1 MKKGKS
7 CQIKGYKNIKC
18 NYGTV
23 DSKNFKSLYINIQSW
38 VQPKEYY
45 EDWRRHVSFFNKT
58 IRQIVGDVLDLL
70 TFDSKFI
77 VDVDLR
83 TSGIAVNKRSF
94 MNLEITLFL
103 NNKIDFK
110 SIKIKNEVKDI
121 ISAIKKEVFEKSK
134 IFEFYIRKNDKI
146 SNLVAV

>member
-7 CQIKGYKNIKC
+7 CEIKGYKNIKC
-18 NYGTV
+18 VYGTV

-45 EDWRRHVSFFNKT
+45 EDWRRHVSFFSKT
-58 IRQIVGDVLDLL
+58 IRQTLMEILDLIM
-70 TFDSKFI
+70 FDSKSI

-83 TSGIAVNKRSF
+83 TSGIAINKRSF

-103 NNKIDFK
+103 KNKIDFK
-110 SIKIKNEVKDI
+110 SVKIKNAVKHL
-121 ISAIKKEVFEKSK
+121 ISTIKKEVFEKSK
-134 IFEFYIRKNDKI
+134 IFEFYLRKNDKV
-146 SNLVAV
+146 SNLTAV